1 MDYMHLV
8 FGQYSQSGLKDI
20 QKFFADEP
28 FCWFVN
34 QDERH
39 LADQLLLNSFR
50 ADDGDPFML
59 LELAEYNHSLCTST
73 NNQIIKNKAMLED
86 LVQVAHSA
94 YGMPAEGFRNFAM
107 TAAC

>member
-1 MDYMHLV
+1 
-8 FGQYSQSGLKDI
+8 
-20 QKFFADEP
+20 
-28 FCWFVN
+28 
-34 QDERH
+34 
-39 LADQLLLNSFR
+39 
-50 ADDGDPFML
+50 ML

-86 LVQVAHSA
+86 LAQVTHSA